1 MHTRTHTCT
10 YAHMHTHMH
19 VCTHAHRHA
28 RTRTHTHIRTHL
40 PPTIIHIS
48 TSGGSE
54 DGIATGVGELDGVG
68 GTAVDVDV
76 GVGGIGVGT
85 TQ

>member
-1 MHTRTHTCT
+1 MQHTQTITNPK
-10 YAHMHTHMH
+10 
-19 VCTHAHRHA
+19 
-28 RTRTHTHIRTHL
+28 HIRAITPRHT
-40 PPTIIHIS
+40 PTIIHIS